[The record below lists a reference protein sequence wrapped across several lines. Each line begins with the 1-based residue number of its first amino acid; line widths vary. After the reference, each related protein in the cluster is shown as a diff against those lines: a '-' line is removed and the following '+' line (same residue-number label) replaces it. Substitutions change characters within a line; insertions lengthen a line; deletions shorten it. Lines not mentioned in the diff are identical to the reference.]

1 MENRKA
7 ITTAMTEQTNNTG
20 LLRLLQLVSPALPV
34 GGFAFSHGLEYA
46 VECAWVSDEQSAS
59 SWITGILENSLV
71 AMDLPLLQRCYQA
84 AENEDHL
91 MLQRWNNIVLASRET
106 NEFLLAEREVGRA
119 LLRLLSDL
127 HPDHQLKG
135 GEHGFVAAFA
145 FAAVLWGVSEE
156 DAMTG
161 FAWSWA
167 ENQVSAAIKVVPL
180 GQTAGQRILSDC
192 IALIPGLVTRA
203 QQVADNQIGVSL
215 PGLSMASTLHETQYS
230 RLFRS

>member
-1 MENRKA
+1 
-7 ITTAMTEQTNNTG
+7 MTEQRNNNA

-46 VECAWVSDEQSAS
+46 VECAWVSDEPSAK
-59 SWITGILENSLV
+59 SWITGVLANSLV

-84 AENEDHL
+84 IECDDHR
-91 MLQRWNNIVLASRET
+91 MLQHWNNIVLASRET
-106 NEFLLAEREVGRA
+106 DEFLLAELEVGRA
-119 LLRLLSDL
+119 LIRLLSDL
-127 HPDHQLKG
+127 HPEENLKRG
-135 GEHGFVAAFA
+135 GEQGFIAAFA
-145 FAAVLWGVSEE
+145 LAAVLWGVVEE

-167 ENQVSAAIKVVPL
+167 ENQVAAAIKVVPL
-180 GQTAGQRILSDC
+180 GQTAGQRILSGCVD
-192 IALIPGLVTRA
+192 LIPELVKQA
-203 QQVADNQIGVSL
+203 KQVPDDKIGVSL